1 MIRLLVVLVLVG
13 GAYWVYREFSVARR
27 KARQASQDG
36 RGYPVLPPHQRVSS
50 ADLEDRVR
58 TLRAA
63 LERGEVTLDEAADSL
78 VRFAGG
84 MDSVRAKELLT
95 RG

>member
-1 MIRLLVVLVLVG
+1 MIRLLVLIVLVG
-13 GAYWVYREFSVARR
+13 AAYWIYKEFSAARR
-27 KARQASQDG
+27 KAWQASRDA
-36 RGYPVLPPHQRVSS
+36 RGYPLLPPHQRVTS
-50 ADLEDRVR
+50 AELEERLR

-63 LERGEVTLDEAADSL
+63 LERGELTLDEAADSL

-84 MDSVRAKELLT
+84 MDTVRAKELLT

>member
-1 MIRLLVVLVLVG
+1 MIRLLVLIVVVG
-13 GAYWVYREFSVARR
+13 GAYWIYKEFSAARR
-27 KARQASQDG
+27 KAWQATRDS
-36 RGYPVLPPHQRVSS
+36 RGYPLLPPHQRVNS
-50 ADLEDRVR
+50 AELEERLQ

-63 LERGEVTLDEAADSL
+63 LERGELTLDEAADSL

-84 MDSVRAKELLT
+84 MDTVRAKELLT